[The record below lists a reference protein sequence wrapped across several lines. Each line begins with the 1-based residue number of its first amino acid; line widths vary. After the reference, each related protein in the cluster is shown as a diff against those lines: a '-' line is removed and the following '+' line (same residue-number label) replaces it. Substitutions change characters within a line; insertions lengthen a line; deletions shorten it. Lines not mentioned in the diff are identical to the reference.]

1 MGDMDEAE
9 NSLYFFDEMIST
21 GSIMGAAGSV
31 KNQPSGKAKPRA
43 SRGLSVE
50 RTAGIPVF
58 SLYGEVQEAPAD
70 TFVHI
75 EHIATRSER
84 YRWEIDRHVHQGLR
98 QVLVVFSGGVALR
111 LDDAESAPKAP
122 CAVVVPSSTV
132 HAFRFRPGTVGRV
145 LTFAESVTAQGAP
158 DRAALV
164 DALFA
169 APLVIDLAA
178 SDTGRERLARLL
190 DEIGE
195 ELEERSLGWT
205 MMLEW
210 LVSSAL
216 LLLAR
221 SRTVALTAD
230 AVGLPQRELYAR
242 FRTLLE
248 RRFAEHLPIAD
259 YADALGV
266 TESRL
271 NRAVRSVT
279 GKSAFETAQDRLL
292 LEARRKLVYIAAP
305 VSTLA
310 YELGFEDPAYFWRF
324 FRRRTGMTPTEF
336 RRAER
341 RRAGGDREGQT
352 A

>member
-1 MGDMDEAE
+1 
-9 NSLYFFDEMIST
+9 
-21 GSIMGAAGSV
+21 MGAARH
-31 KNQPSGKAKPRA
+31 SGIKLSGTGRPRA
-43 SRGLSVE
+43 GQRL
-50 RTAGIPVF
+50 TADRVPNIPVF
-58 SLYGEVQEAPAD
+58 SLYGEAQEAPAD

-111 LDDAESAPKAP
+111 LDDAESAPGAP

-145 LTFAESVTAQGAP
+145 LTFAESVTAHGAP
-158 DRAALV
+158 DRATLV

-169 APLVIDLAA
+169 APLVIDLAS
-178 SDTGRERLARLL
+178 SDAGRERLARLL
-190 DEIGE
+190 DDIGA
-195 ELEERSLGWT
+195 ELQERSLGWT

-210 LVSSAL
+210 LVSSVL

-221 SRTVALTAD
+221 SRSVALTAD
-230 AVGLPQRELYAR
+230 AVGLPQRELFAR
-242 FRTLLE
+242 FRALVET
-248 RRFAEHLPIAD
+248 RFAEHLPIAL

-271 NRAVRSVT
+271 NRAARSVT
-279 GKSAFETAQDRLL
+279 GKSAFETVQDRLL

-336 RRAER
+336 RHAER
-341 RRAGGDREGQT
+341 RRAGGEGS
-352 A
+352 